1 MNSSEVKPSKIL
13 NVLVWLAIV
22 PSLIGEFFKIQHWP
36 GASILMM
43 FGAFIFAFFYLPLF
57 TIESLKTKETKK
69 IKLILFSQ
77 NFIILFFSVGFLFLV
92 MHWPGAGFFYFL
104 NLFLN
109 FVKQLFADKSFVGTL
124 IIFSGVFQNS

>member
-43 FGAFIFAFFYLPLF
+43 FGAFKASTNAKI
-57 TIESLKTKETKK
+57 LKNLEKK
-69 IKLILFSQ
+69 
-77 NFIILFFSVGFLFLV
+77 
-92 MHWPGAGFFYFL
+92 
-104 NLFLN
+104 
-109 FVKQLFADKSFVGTL
+109 
-124 IIFSGVFQNS
+124 